1 MIQLHNENCLSTMQT
16 ILPNSIDVILTSP
29 PYNMTKRKGG
39 ISDTGRYDEYI
50 DWKTEEEYLSWMITI
65 FQNFHTILKANGV
78 ILFNFSYS
86 IENPSLPYKLVSKIC
101 EDTSFD
107 LVDTIIWK
115 KKNGIPFPANCR
127 RLSRIWEYVYVFV
140 RKSEVNTYS
149 TNRQIVSISEKTGQK
164 YYESIYNYIEAKNND
179 GKCSLNQATYSS
191 ELCEKL
197 LNIYAKPKS
206 IIYDPF
212 IGTGTTAVACKR
224 LGLDCIGSE
233 ISEKQINFATQRL
246 EKFNC

>member
-1 MIQLHNENCLSTMQT
+1 
-16 ILPNSIDVILTSP
+16 
-29 PYNMTKRKGG
+29 
-39 ISDTGRYDEYI
+39 
-50 DWKTEEEYLSWMITI
+50 MITI

-246 EKFNC
+246 EKI